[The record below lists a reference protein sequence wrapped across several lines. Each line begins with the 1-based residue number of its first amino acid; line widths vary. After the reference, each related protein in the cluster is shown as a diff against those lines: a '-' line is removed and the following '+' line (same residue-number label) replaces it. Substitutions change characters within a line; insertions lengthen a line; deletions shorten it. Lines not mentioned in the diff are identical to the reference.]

1 MSFEQELKVALHAV
15 RKASALAYHVSARQN
30 ISGLEKED
38 KSPVTVADFG
48 AQAVI
53 ISEVHKA
60 FPDDHIVGEE
70 SSAELQA
77 NPQLANEVL
86 KLVKEFATDDDRFKG
101 EDEQIIKNICESI
114 DLGSFEGSAKGREWA
129 LDPVDGTKGFLRGG
143 QYAVCLALIV
153 DAQVKVGVIGC
164 PNLGP
169 EGGLFYAVKCK
180 GGFWLPIRGSPSAQ
194 PTKLAF
200 RKISDPS
207 EAQFCES
214 VESGHSALGRQAQ
227 IAKLLGITK
236 PAVRMDSQAKYC
248 ELAAGKA
255 DVYLRLPIKL
265 SYEEKIWDHAAGSLL
280 ITEAGGVITD
290 MYGAP
295 LDFGQGRTL
304 RMNKGVIASNAGL
317 HSRILTILAEYEN
330 VHV

>member
-1 MSFEQELKVALHAV
+1 MAFENELKVAINAV
-15 RKASALAYHVSARQN
+15 SKASALAFRVAESNN
-30 ISGLEKED
+30 ISGLQKED

-53 ISEVHKA
+53 ISEIHKA
-60 FPDDHIVGEE
+60 FPDDKIVGEE
-70 SSAELQA
+70 ASDELKA
-77 NPQLANEVL
+77 NPSLANEIM
-86 KLVKEFATDDDRFKG
+86 KLTREFAPDDERFKG
-101 EDEQIIKNICESI
+101 DDEEVIKRICEAI
-114 DLGSFEGSAKGREWA
+114 DLGNYEGSPKGRQWA

-153 DAQVKVGVIGC
+153 DANVKVGVIGC
-164 PNLGP
+164 PNLGDK
-169 EGGLFYAVKCK
+169 GGLYYAVRHE
-180 GGFWLPIRGSPSAQ
+180 GGFWFPLRDPNAKRTPLQ
-194 PTKLAF
+194 F

-214 VESGHSALGRQAQ
+214 VESGHSALGRQSQ
-227 IAKLLGITK
+227 IAKLMGITK
-236 PAVRMDSQAKYC
+236 PAIRMDSQAKYC
-248 ELAAGKA
+248 ELASGHA

-290 MYGAP
+290 MYGLP

-304 RMNKGVIASNAGL
+304 RMNKGVIASNSGL
-317 HSRILTILAEYEN
+317 HGRILTILAEYEN
-330 VHV
+330 VRA

>member
-1 MSFEQELKVALHAV
+1 MSFQKELKVAIDAV
-15 RKASALAYHVSARQN
+15 RKASALAYHVSAGQN
-30 ISGLEKED
+30 ISGLQKED

-53 ISEVHKA
+53 ISEVHKH
-60 FPDDHIVGEE
+60 FPDDKIVGEE
-70 SSAELQA
+70 ASDELKTSPNLAAE
-77 NPQLANEVL
+77 VM
-86 KLVKEFATDDDRFKG
+86 KLVKQFAPDDERFKG
-101 EDEQIIKNICESI
+101 EDDQVIANICESI

-143 QYAVCLALIV
+143 QYAVCLGLIV

-169 EGGLFYAVKCK
+169 DGGLFYAVKNE
-180 GGFWLPIRGSPSAQ
+180 GGFWTPIRNNNNAVPK
-194 PTKLAF
+194 KLAF
-200 RKISDPS
+200 RKINSPSD
-207 EAQFCES
+207 AQFCES
-214 VESGHSALGRQAQ
+214 VESGHSALGRQSQ

-330 VHV
+330 VYA